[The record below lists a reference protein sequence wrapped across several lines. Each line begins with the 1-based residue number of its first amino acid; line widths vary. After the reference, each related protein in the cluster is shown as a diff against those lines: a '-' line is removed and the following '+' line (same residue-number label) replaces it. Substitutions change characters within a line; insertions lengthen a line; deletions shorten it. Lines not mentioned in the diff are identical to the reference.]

1 MRPLRMEHTVRID
14 RSPADVFGY
23 LTAVERLPEWQSSAV
38 EVSAEGELGVGT
50 RIREI
55 RNFLG
60 RRAEST
66 LEVTEYEPARKFSLR
81 VLSGPLPFEV
91 RHTLTPEGEGTRLDW
106 VAEADTSRFPKL
118 AVRMMAGTAE
128 RQFKSDL
135 ERLKRVLEGRAHA
148 G

>member
-1 MRPLRMEHTVRID
+1 VSVLRVEHTVRID
-14 RSPADVFGY
+14 RAPAEVFSY
-23 LTAVERLPEWQSSAV
+23 LTDVAKLPEWQSSAV
-38 EVSAEGELGVGT
+38 EVSAEGEVRVGT

-66 LEVTEYEPARKFSLR
+66 LEVIEYESGRKFSLR
-81 VLSGPLPFEV
+81 VLTGPLPFEV
-91 RHTLTPEGEGTRLDW
+91 RHDLSPDGSGTRLDW

-128 RQFKSDL
+128 RQFKGDL
-135 ERLKRVLEGRAHA
+135 ERLKRVLEGNAQPA
-148 G
+148 

>member
-1 MRPLRMEHTVRID
+1 MDHTVRIA
-14 RSPADVFGY
+14 RPPADVFGY
-23 LTAVERLPEWQSSAV
+23 LTDVEKLPDWQSSAV
-38 EVSAEGELGVGT
+38 EVRAEGELRVGT

-66 LEVTEYEPARKFSLR
+66 LEVIEYDPGRKFSLR

-91 RHTLTPEGEGTRLDW
+91 RHALTPEGGGTRLDW

-128 RQFKSDL
+128 RQFKGDL
-135 ERLKRVLEGRAHA
+135 ERLKRLLEGNARPA
-148 G
+148 

>member
-1 MRPLRMEHTVRID
+1 MEHTVRIG
-14 RSPADVFGY
+14 RPPADVFHY
-23 LTAVERLPEWQSSAV
+23 LTEVERAPEWQSSAV
-38 EVSAEGELGVGT
+38 EVSAEGEINEGT

-66 LEVTEYEPARKFSLR
+66 LEVTEYEPGRKFSLR

-91 RHTLTPEGEGTRLDW
+91 RHALAPDGEGTRLAG
-106 VAEADTSRFPKL
+106 VVEADTSRFPKL

-128 RQFKSDL
+128 RQFKADL
-135 ERLKRVLEGRAHA
+135 ERLKRVLEDNAQPA
-148 G
+148 

>member
-1 MRPLRMEHTVRID
+1 VGVLRTEHTVRID
-14 RSPADVFGY
+14 RPPADVFRY
-23 LTAVERLPEWQSSAV
+23 LTDVEKAPEWQSSAL
-38 EVSAEGELGVGT
+38 EVSAEGEIGVGA

-66 LEVTEYEPARKFSLR
+66 LEVTEYEPGRKFSLR

-91 RHTLTPEGEGTRLDW
+91 RHTLVPDGEGTRLDW

-118 AVRMMAGTAE
+118 AVLMMAGTAE
-128 RQFKSDL
+128 RQFKADL
-135 ERLKRVLEGRAHA
+135 ERLKRVLEGDAQSA
-148 G
+148 

>member
-1 MRPLRMEHTVRID
+1 MEHTVHID
-14 RSPADVFGY
+14 RPPADVFSY
-23 LTAVERLPEWQSSAV
+23 LTEVEKVPEWQSSAL
-38 EVSAEGELGVGT
+38 EVSAEGEIGAGT

-66 LEVTEYEPARKFSLR
+66 LEVIEYEPGRRFSLR
-81 VLSGPLPFEV
+81 VVSGPLPFEV
-91 RHTLTPEGEGTRLDW
+91 RHALTPEGEGTRLDW

-128 RQFKSDL
+128 RQFKGDL
-135 ERLKRVLEGRAHA
+135 ERLKRVLEENAQPR
-148 G
+148 

>member
-1 MRPLRMEHTVRID
+1 VGVLRMDHTVRIA
-14 RSPADVFGY
+14 RPPADVFGY
-23 LTAVERLPEWQSSAV
+23 LTDVEKLPDWQSSAV
-38 EVSAEGELGVGT
+38 EVRAEGELRVGT

-66 LEVTEYEPARKFSLR
+66 LEVIEYDPGRKFSLR

-91 RHTLTPEGEGTRLDW
+91 RHALTPEGGGTRLDW

-128 RQFKSDL
+128 RQFKGDL
-135 ERLKRVLEGRAHA
+135 ERLKRLLEGNARPA
-148 G
+148 

>member
-1 MRPLRMEHTVRID
+1 MEHTVRID
-14 RSPADVFGY
+14 RPPADVFSY
-23 LTAVERLPEWQSSAV
+23 LTDVEKAPEWQSSAV
-38 EVSAEGELGVGT
+38 EVSAEGEMSVGT

-66 LEVTEYEPARKFSLR
+66 LEVTEYEPGRKFSLR

-91 RHTLTPEGEGTRLDW
+91 RHSLTPEDGGTRLGW

-118 AVRMMAGTAE
+118 AVRMLAGTAE
-128 RQFKSDL
+128 RQFKGDL
-135 ERLKRVLEGRAHA
+135 ERLKRVLEGNAQPA
-148 G
+148 

>member
-1 MRPLRMEHTVRID
+1 MEHTVHID
-14 RSPADVFGY
+14 RPPADVFSY
-23 LTAVERLPEWQSSAV
+23 LTEVEKAPEWQSSAL
-38 EVSAEGELGVGT
+38 EVSAEGEMGPGM

-66 LEVTEYEPARKFSLR
+66 LEVTEYEPGRKFSLR
-81 VLSGPLPFEV
+81 VVSGPLPFEI
-91 RHTLTPEGEGTRLDW
+91 RHALTPEGEGTRLDW

-128 RQFKSDL
+128 RQFKGDL
-135 ERLKRVLEGRAHA
+135 ERLKRLLEGDAARL
-148 G
+148 GS

>member
-1 MRPLRMEHTVRID
+1 MEHTVRID
-14 RSPADVFGY
+14 RPPADVFRY
-23 LTAVERLPEWQSSAV
+23 LTEVERAPEWQSSAV
-38 EVSAEGELGVGT
+38 EVSAEGEISEGT

-66 LEVTEYEPARKFSLR
+66 LEVTEYEPGRRFSLR

-91 RHTLTPEGEGTRLDW
+91 RHALAPDGEGTRLDW
-106 VAEADTSRFPKL
+106 VVEADTSRFPKL

-128 RQFKSDL
+128 RQFKADL
-135 ERLKRVLEGRAHA
+135 ERLKRVLEDNAQPA
-148 G
+148 

>member
-1 MRPLRMEHTVRID
+1 MEHTVHID
-14 RSPADVFGY
+14 RPPADVFGY
-23 LTAVERLPEWQSSAV
+23 LTEVEKAPEWQSSAL
-38 EVSAEGELGVGT
+38 EVRSEGELGAGM

-66 LEVTEYEPARKFSLR
+66 LEVTEYEPDRKFSLR
-81 VLSGPLPFEV
+81 VVSGPLPFEV
-91 RHTLTPEGEGTRLDW
+91 RHALTAEDEGTRLDW

-128 RQFKSDL
+128 RQFKGDL
-135 ERLKRVLEGRAHA
+135 ERLKRVLEENAQPR
-148 G
+148 

>member
-1 MRPLRMEHTVRID
+1 MKHTVRID
-14 RSPADVFGY
+14 RTPADVFSY
-23 LTAVERLPEWQSSAV
+23 LTDVEKLPEWQASAL
-38 EVSAEGELGVGT
+38 EVSVEGEMSLGT

-66 LEVTEYEPARKFSLR
+66 LEVTEYEPARRFSLR

-91 RHTLTPEGEGTRLDW
+91 RHALTPEGKGTRLDW
-106 VAEADTSRFPKL
+106 VAEADTNRFPKL

-128 RQFKSDL
+128 RQFKGDL
-135 ERLKRVLEGRAHA
+135 ERLKRVLEENAQPR
-148 G
+148 

>member
-1 MRPLRMEHTVRID
+1 MEHTVHID
-14 RSPADVFGY
+14 RPPADVFSY
-23 LTAVERLPEWQSSAV
+23 LAEVEKAPEWQSSAL
-38 EVSAEGELGVGT
+38 EVSAESEISAGT

-66 LEVTEYEPARKFSLR
+66 LEVTEYEPGRKFSLR
-81 VLSGPLPFEV
+81 VVSGPLPLEV
-91 RHTLTPEGEGTRLDW
+91 RHALTPEGEGTRLDW

-128 RQFKSDL
+128 RQFKGDL
-135 ERLKRVLEGRAHA
+135 ERLKRVLEGNAQPA
-148 G
+148 

>member
-1 MRPLRMEHTVRID
+1 VSVLRIEHTVRIG
-14 RSPADVFGY
+14 RPPADVFGY
-23 LTAVERLPEWQSSAV
+23 LTEVEKAPEWQSSAL
-38 EVSAEGELGVGT
+38 EVCAEGEIGAGT

-66 LEVTEYEPARKFSLR
+66 LEVIEYEPGRKFSLR
-81 VLSGPLPFEV
+81 VVSGPLPFEV
-91 RHTLTPEGEGTRLDW
+91 RHALTPEGEGTRLDW

-128 RQFKSDL
+128 RQFKGDL
-135 ERLKRVLEGRAHA
+135 ERLKRVLEENAQPR
-148 G
+148 

>member
-1 MRPLRMEHTVRID
+1 VGLLRVEHTVRIG
-14 RSPADVFGY
+14 RPPADVFRY
-23 LTAVERLPEWQSSAV
+23 LTEVERAPEWQASAV
-38 EVSAEGELGVGT
+38 EVSAEGEISEGT

-66 LEVTEYEPARKFSLR
+66 LEVTEYEPGRRFSLR

-91 RHTLTPEGEGTRLDW
+91 RHALAPDGEGTRLDW
-106 VAEADTSRFPKL
+106 VVEADTSHFPKL

-128 RQFKSDL
+128 RQFKADL
-135 ERLKRVLEGRAHA
+135 ERLKRVLEDDARPA
-148 G
+148 